1 MTPTEAMNKLH
12 LQASGW
18 PVEQIKVVKPS
29 QQSAIIPSRRDVL
42 LKRIN
47 DMETEIGR
55 LGKLLAEVR
64 ADVLHLTVK

>member
-1 MTPTEAMNKLH
+1 MSTVPRDLMFDF
-12 LQASGW
+12 QADR
-18 PVEQIKVVKPS
+18 QIKVVKPS

-64 ADVLHLTVK
+64 ADVLHLTTE